1 MKNFQFLR
9 WKKHLARENPMEE
22 EMPSVLNDAV
32 FKATF
37 ASNTEDSHE
46 ALRFLLC
53 ACTNREISDVR
64 VINNE
69 LLQAHLNAKSP
80 RLDVHVTFND
90 GEAAALEMQ
99 ISKTS
104 DDLKNRAA
112 YYAAMLHSGQSV
124 RGEKYMEIKRA
135 YQIFFLNCILF
146 PESGK
151 LPRRYGYREEKE
163 HDLLTETIEIILY
176 ELPKLEQKVY
186 DYLAGKTGTE
196 TLSADEKWCIFMKYR
211 YDKMAKPLIEEL
223 CRKEEGIMSAEKS
236 LTKVSWNYKRYIR
249 NMAKTKARME
259 WEARQAMTEEEL
271 EQERIE
277 MSRTLEDGFKEY
289 LKREGREEKSFE
301 IARNL
306 LDKGSM
312 PEFVHEIT
320 GLDLETIRK
329 MRN

>member
-1 MKNFQFLR
+1 
-9 WKKHLARENPMEE
+9 
-22 EMPSVLNDAV
+22 
-32 FKATF
+32 
-37 ASNTEDSHE
+37 
-46 ALRFLLC
+46 
-53 ACTNREISDVR
+53 
-64 VINNE
+64 
-69 LLQAHLNAKSP
+69 
-80 RLDVHVTFND
+80 
-90 GEAAALEMQ
+90 LE
-99 ISKTS
+99 KTT
-104 DDLKNRAA
+104 
-112 YYAAMLHSGQSV
+112 G
-124 RGEKYMEIKRA
+124 
-135 YQIFFLNCILF
+135 
-146 PESGK
+146 
-151 LPRRYGYREEKE
+151 
-163 HDLLTETIEIILY
+163 
-176 ELPKLEQKVY
+176 
-186 DYLAGKTGTE
+186 DYLAGKTDTE

-306 LDKGSM
+306 LAEGSM
-312 PEFVHEIT
+312 PEFVQKIT
-320 GLDLETIRK
+320 GLDLETIQK